1 MKTVTLS
8 LEEQQMKALLK
19 QAILELM
26 EERQELFQG
35 LFAEVIEEV
44 GLMNA
49 IREGEQTPDA
59 SREEIFLIL
68 EGKA

>member
-26 EERQELFQG
+26 EERRELFQG

-49 IREGEQTPDA
+49 MREGEQTPDV
-59 SREEIFLIL
+59 SREEIFL
-68 EGKA
+68 